1 MTQRFTDKELATLAN
16 TQRKAFRTVSAQD
29 LLNSVWI
36 NSADT
41 IGSRK
46 QQSDTQILST
56 ATMTD
61 VSVRLSFKDL
71 LNVSSDWK
79 SINHLKGDGAGPLS
93 HDF

>member
-16 TQRKAFRTVSAQD
+16 TQRKVFRTVTAQD

-46 QQSDTQILST
+46 QQSDKTLIT

-93 HDF
+93 NDF